1 MGEFSEHYG
10 LADKSRLRKV
20 LPAPLVGAE
29 QFALFDA
36 ESFERRSEESV
47 VGLVGSALEA
57 LSIPSGRYIN
67 GTGLLEWA

>member
-1 MGEFSEHYG
+1 M
-10 LADKSRLRKV
+10 

-47 VGLVGSALEA
+47 VGLVGSALDA
-57 LSIPSGRYIN
+57 LSTPSGRYVN
-67 GTGLLEWA
+67 GTGLLDWA